1 MNIAIQETQLPA
13 VEYQGLRVVTFA
25 MVDKAHKRPKGTAK
39 KAFSRNK
46 ERFQQGKDYFL
57 APASQKST
65 LRTFGINVPNRGL
78 TLLTERGYLLL
89 VKPLDDDLSWQVQT
103 QMVDTY
109 FRRPE
114 IMDLRHIA
122 LPSLA
127 ELAAMPPQD
136 AMNSFSRA
144 EKQSR
149 TLHGQQGS
157 AGMTL
162 RKKELKSLRPAE
174 RLVTEMIQIDLAD
187 TGDYADE

>member
-1 MNIAIQETQLPA
+1 
-13 VEYQGLRVVTFA
+13 
-25 MVDKAHKRPKGTAK
+25 
-39 KAFSRNK
+39 
-46 ERFQQGKDYFL
+46 
-57 APASQKST
+57 
-65 LRTFGINVPNRGL
+65 
-78 TLLTERGYLLL
+78 
-89 VKPLDDDLSWQVQT
+89 
-103 QMVDTY
+103 
-109 FRRPE
+109 
-114 IMDLRHIA
+114 MDLRHIA
-122 LPSLA
+122 LPS
-127 ELAAMPPQD
+127 LAAMPPQD